1 MNRYNSK
8 IKTNAIITFEYDYRY
23 AFCVKRK
30 DALKMEA
37 FYIDSTILVGFRYSF
52 AAEIEQKQINN
63 MSPFA
68 IFAIVLTIAYIIY
81 YGVTI
86 SRDLYG
92 KKGQDNETEEIFD
105 MGNTPEIEEA
115 TLVTETGDSFFVGM
129 LAEQEKSSDAD
140 SSNQTEEQ
148 EEYRNPPTLEDNAP
162 QKENEVE
169 KQIESICQNMLAADI
184 QSEIV
189 MNEQQ
194 LEDYLISEQ
203 MIIFDNQRTSRGL
216 QKVPDSEEKLQG
228 ISSQGSLE
236 IPSETASELSIR
248 ETNTDS
254 QDDEESGYKGKSE
267 NTESGIRDA
276 I

>member
-1 MNRYNSK
+1 
-8 IKTNAIITFEYDYRY
+8 
-23 AFCVKRK
+23 
-30 DALKMEA
+30 MEA
-37 FYIDSTILVGFRYSF
+37 FYIDSAILVGFRYSF

-140 SSNQTEEQ
+140 SFNQTEEQ
-148 EEYRNPPTLEDNAP
+148 GEYRNPPALEDNAP

-216 QKVPDSEEKLQG
+216 EKMPDSEEKLRG